1 MNKKK
6 MIKMKSGVERVIT
19 LVLTIVVL
27 LNVVS
32 CGAKKTTTNNA
43 KSEVKDETI
52 LVNDFVNDEKTN
64 YSIVKFGHYEQDG
77 NKSNGAEEIEW
88 LVLDVDVNNYLLLS
102 RYVLDSKNFNE
113 EQVDTIYANST
124 LRKWLNED
132 FIGSAFSAK
141 DATYLDDTSKYSTKI
156 MKDDK
161 VSILDK
167 DMCSKYFGKENT
179 NNENMKLAT
188 LGTEYAKSQGLQVDK
203 NHSSSF
209 YNHGSFLLSDNG
221 ENLSKVVWVG
231 QKGHIYNDGQNVK
244 LDNGDGVR
252 PIICLKKTCISS
264 DTNEK
269 LEEHIKNPNGKVNES
284 KKANP
289 NATPLETKKG
299 QTANTNVSAGEETDK
314 IKQYSN
320 VSNEKT
326 HSATL
331 KMNKD
336 NVIDDVVN
344 KKWVYGRTPVSW
356 IYVEPNKQII
366 SNWKPHQSKQF
377 AASQNVSSGN
387 KGCFLPILSN
397 TNDTG
402 TDYEGR
408 FLCYQDAKRN
418 TPEEMKN
425 WFTNGI
431 KDLTYR
437 GYNVEDLLSRR
448 YYLTELSKGISMADN
463 TYINVVYCSELD
475 DIIKNIEG
483 K

>member
-1 MNKKK
+1 MNKMNLGFKK
-6 MIKMKSGVERVIT
+6 VCAFLLMV
-19 LVLTIVVL
+19 VVL
-27 LNVVS
+27 LNMIS
-32 CGAKKTTTNNA
+32 CGAKKTTKETTKTTTN
-43 KSEVKDETI
+43 DETI
-52 LVNDFVNDEKTN
+52 FVNDFVKDEKTN
-64 YSIVKFGHYEQDG
+64 YSIVKFGHYEQDS

-113 EQVDTIYANST
+113 EQIDTIYANST

-141 DATYLDDTSKYSTKI
+141 EATYLDDTSKYSTKI

-167 DMCSKYFGKENT
+167 DMCAKYFGTENV
-179 NNENMKLAT
+179 NNENAKLAT

-203 NHSSSF
+203 NHASSF
-209 YNHGSFLLSDNG
+209 YNHGSFMLSDNG
-221 ENLSKVVWVG
+221 ENLSKVAWVG

-244 LDNGDGVR
+244 LDSGDGVR
-252 PIICLKKTCISS
+252 PIICLKKTCISA

-269 LEEHIKNPNGKVNES
+269 LEEHIKNPNGKVTET

-289 NATPLETKKG
+289 NATPLETKTGENASK
-299 QTANTNVSAGEETDK
+299 VSGEETDK

-320 VSNEKT
+320 VGTEKT
-326 HSATL
+326 HSTSL

-336 NVIDDVVN
+336 SVIDDVVN

-377 AASQNVSSGN
+377 AASQNVSSGS

-402 TDYEGR
+402 SDYEGR
-408 FLCYQDAKRN
+408 FLC
-418 TPEEMKN
+418 
-425 WFTNGI
+425 
-431 KDLTYR
+431 
-437 GYNVEDLLSRR
+437 
-448 YYLTELSKGISMADN
+448 
-463 TYINVVYCSELD
+463 
-475 DIIKNIEG
+475 
-483 K
+483 